1 MNPEVVVNNAVSQVM
16 LLNFYILFPEMNGA
30 RQQDRRLIYRNLLH
44 SITLIK
50 KYQKEIAKKQ
60 TNKQNK
66 TAISFKMP
74 SKIPKNKLNQDI
86 KTLKP

>member
-1 MNPEVVVNNAVSQVM
+1 
-16 LLNFYILFPEMNGA
+16 
-30 RQQDRRLIYRNLLH
+30 LH

-66 TAISFKMP
+66 TAIPFKMP

-86 KTLKP
+86 KSLKP

>member
-50 KYQKEIAKKQ
+50 KYQKEIAKKE
-60 TNKQNK
+60 KQKK
-66 TAISFKMP
+66 TAIPFKMP